1 MTEGPKKPLCNFERV
16 PSNFLE
22 IHPVELGRQLALME
36 FKMFKRIT
44 PLELL
49 RQVSIYTN
57 AHTSKQ
63 TDIHSQAQFFL
74 INFNSLFFGSFF
86 VS

>member
-1 MTEGPKKPLCNFERV
+1 MKLTEGPKKPLCNFERI

-49 RQVSIYTN
+49 RQVLRP
-57 AHTSKQ
+57 
-63 TDIHSQAQFFL
+63 FP
-74 INFNSLFFGSFF
+74 SFF
-86 VS
+86 SRFFEFLLTFSDKGVELCGHPTFMP